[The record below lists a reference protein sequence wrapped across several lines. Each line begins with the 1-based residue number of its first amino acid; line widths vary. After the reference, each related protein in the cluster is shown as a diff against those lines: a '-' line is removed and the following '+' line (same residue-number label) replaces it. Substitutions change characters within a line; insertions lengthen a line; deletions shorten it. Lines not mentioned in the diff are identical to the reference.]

1 MKDEKIT
8 LTAEATLFYSPGDES
23 AFFTWLKATTCVH
36 SIGGSGRYLDI
47 VVSPAAMNEYDLR
60 ELLAL
65 FYRYGVDMKQLSVF
79 SEGPEFKFLRDRRG
93 YWYRHVF
100 E

>member
-8 LTAEATLFYSPGDES
+8 LTAEATVFYSPGDES
-23 AFFTWLKATTCVH
+23 AFFTWLKAMNFVH
-36 SIGGSGRYLDI
+36 SVRGSGRYLDI
-47 VVSPAAMNEYDLR
+47 VMSPAAMNEYDLR

-79 SEGPEFKFLRDRRG
+79 SDGSQFEFLRDRRG
-93 YWYRHVF
+93 YWYKHIF